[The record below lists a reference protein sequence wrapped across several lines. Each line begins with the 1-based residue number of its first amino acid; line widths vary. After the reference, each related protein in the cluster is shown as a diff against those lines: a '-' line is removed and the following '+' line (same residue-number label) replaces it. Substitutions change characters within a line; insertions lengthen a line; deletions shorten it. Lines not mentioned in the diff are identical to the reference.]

1 VENIPLSALIG
12 VILFVVLGLA
22 MTTLLPMLGMPILVN
37 K

>member
-22 MTTLLPMLGMPILVN
+22 KTTLWPMLGMPILVN